1 MTTVSVLASG
11 RGSNF
16 QAIADHKKLGVFKNI
31 DIGVLIYNYPDAGV
45 KKIADIYGIDSRLIE
60 HRRDRRE
67 FYGDIMHALVDYK
80 TDLICLAGW
89 DQIIGKEFYEPNKGR
104 LMSMK
109 PALLPGYGRKAMNAM
124 NLHEAVLKDGA
135 KVTGCTVFFP
145 DVSIERGPIILQLA
159 LEVGEYEKKL
169 FWEDYSKNVSIE
181 KNRGVQFLSDRVLV
195 LEHRL
200 YSKAVQL
207 FADSLIETKTFCMEE
222 DTELGK
228 CKDEIDVV
236 EIRCDKEWEKSWSA
250 RQSRYIEFQEE
261 NLAERGLN
269 LGGLSSPRY

>member
-16 QAIADHKKLGVFKNI
+16 QAIADHKKLGVFKNV

-45 KKIADIYGIDSRLIE
+45 KKIADIYGVDSRLIE
-60 HRRDRRE
+60 HKRDRRE
-67 FYGDIMHALVDYK
+67 FYSDIMKTLVDYN

-89 DQIIGKEFYEPNKGR
+89 DQIIGKEFFEPNKGR
-104 LMSMK
+104 LMSIK
-109 PALLPGYGRKAMNAM
+109 PALLPGYGRKAMNAI

-145 DVSIERGPIILQLA
+145 DVSIERGSIILQQA
-159 LEVGEYEKKL
+159 LEVREHEKIL
-169 FWEDYSKNVSIE
+169 FWEDYSKNSSIE
-181 KNRGVQFLSDRVLV
+181 KNRGAQLLSDRVLV

-207 FADSLIETKTFCMEE
+207 FTDCLIETKTFCMEE

-228 CKDEIDVV
+228 CMDELDVV
-236 EIRCDKEWEKSWSA
+236 EIKSNEEWETSWSG
-250 RQSRYIEFQEE
+250 RQSRYITLQEKK
-261 NLAERGLN
+261 LTERGLSR
-269 LGGLSSPRY
+269 G